1 MEPQETEP
9 FASTQEQG
17 GAAEPLRTLIDR
29 LEADERWDPLA
40 DTLDDLGR
48 PLAEGP
54 SGPLMRGEWLGHAL
68 HPLMTDIPIG
78 CWSSASVLDLIGGRA
93 ARPAARRLVGLG
105 VLAALPT
112 AATGLVELASV
123 EDRRLRRVG
132 AVHASGNVVA
142 LGMYLMSW
150 RARRRDRHLRGAVLA
165 LAGGSLATFTGFLGG
180 HLSFGRGVGVEPRG
194 IDDLEP
200 EGTEATSHQGT
211 EREGM
216 GREGMAEAGQRAAQP
231 SGSVTGPG
239 TADLLGVEQAARE
252 LTVPVE
258 QVHTMVEEGLLP
270 AARNDPLGFRPEDV
284 AAVRL
289 QGG

>member
-1 MEPQETEP
+1 ERGGAGCRHQHQPALAATRSAASREAARSTRPRRPRATAATGCRRVPTPPSTTGSAPRGPTREATDERVEVRMEPQETEP

-132 AVHASGNVVA
+132 AVHAS
-142 LGMYLMSW
+142 
-150 RARRRDRHLRGAVLA
+150 
-165 LAGGSLATFTGFLGG
+165 
-180 HLSFGRGVGVEPRG
+180 
-194 IDDLEP
+194 
-200 EGTEATSHQGT
+200 
-211 EREGM
+211 
-216 GREGMAEAGQRAAQP
+216 
-231 SGSVTGPG
+231 
-239 TADLLGVEQAARE
+239 
-252 LTVPVE
+252 
-258 QVHTMVEEGLLP
+258 
-270 AARNDPLGFRPEDV
+270 
-284 AAVRL
+284 
-289 QGG
+289 

>member
-1 MEPQETEP
+1 
-9 FASTQEQG
+9 
-17 GAAEPLRTLIDR
+17 
-29 LEADERWDPLA
+29 
-40 DTLDDLGR
+40 
-48 PLAEGP
+48 
-54 SGPLMRGEWLGHAL
+54 
-68 HPLMTDIPIG
+68 
-78 CWSSASVLDLIGGRA
+78 
-93 ARPAARRLVGLG
+93 
-105 VLAALPT
+105 
-112 AATGLVELASV
+112 
-123 EDRRLRRVG
+123 
-132 AVHASGNVVA
+132 
-142 LGMYLMSW
+142 
-150 RARRRDRHLRGAVLA
+150 
-165 LAGGSLATFTGFLGG
+165 GFLGG

-200 EGTEATSHQGT
+200 EGTEATPRQGT
-211 EREGM
+211 E
-216 GREGMAEAGQRAAQP
+216 REGMAEAGQRAAQP